1 MAGTTDRSLG
11 FVDTPRLVLPGLR
24 GIYDALSPLAYPLIR
39 FWAGFSLVPHG
50 AQKLFGMFGADPA
63 KIAGL
68 FEKIGFVPG
77 SLWVTASGTVEFVGG
92 LLVAFGLLTRPAAV
106 ACAILLA
113 VTISVQ
119 SRSGWFWSNGG
130 MEYSVLWT
138 VVMIAIVLRGGDRFS
153 IDRTL
158 GREF

>member
-1 MAGTTDRSLG
+1 M
-11 FVDTPRLVLPGLR
+11 PRLLLPGLR
-24 GIYDALSPLAYPLIR
+24 GLHDGLAPLAYPLIR

-50 AQKLFGMFGADPA
+50 AQKLFGMFGGDPA

-77 SLWVTASGTVEFVGG
+77 SAWVTTAGTVEFFGG

-106 ACAILLA
+106 ACAVLLA
-113 VTISVQ
+113 TTITVQ
-119 SRSGWFWSNGG
+119 ARFGWFWTGG
-130 MEYSVLWT
+130 GIEYAVLWT
-138 VVMIAIVLRGGDRFS
+138 VVMVAIAMRGGDRLS
-153 IDRTL
+153 LDRAL